1 MNIKPA
7 QGRILLK
14 KETTANITKSGFYLP
29 ETAVDAQKSLEKGK
43 VIACGPWVEGI
54 DCASVTEGSDVLYVK
69 WSASEVEYNGE
80 KYDLI
85 RYEDVAAIINEQ
97 AL

>member
-1 MNIKPA
+1 
-7 QGRILLK
+7 
-14 KETTANITKSGFYLP
+14 
-29 ETAVDAQKSLEKGK
+29 
-43 VIACGPWVEGI
+43 
-54 DCASVTEGSDVLYVK
+54 VK